1 MEVRQ
6 RRERGCRV
14 FLSCENQIFLKL
26 PQQWLAEKAATA
38 MTGQGH
44 VCTHNLIHHRAPD
57 TISINLSSA
66 CPPPPKKK
74 GKKTIFLFNHLWLN
88 QAYNPLTNGEDQR
101 TPAGSEIFSHE
112 HKHKVEHVRSCLFSY
127 VSAPVHKMVE
137 DIFRILNPPD
147 CHPMRWGMFLHHTWR
162 EHKHTACVDR
172 LKCKYRYHRDINLQC
187 VWQWHTIEFSV
198 LL

>member
-66 CPPPPKKK
+66 CPPKKE
-74 GKKTIFLFNHLWLN
+74 KKTIFLFNHLWLN
-88 QAYNPLTNGEDQR
+88 QAYSPLTNGEDQNP
-101 TPAGSEIFSHE
+101 PAGWETFSHE
-112 HKHKVEHVRSCLFSY
+112 HKHKVEHMHSCLFSCANTQNGGNTQKSKSFPLLPHEVQWTCGKDFY
-127 VSAPVHKMVE
+127 IYK
-137 DIFRILNPPD
+137 LNY
-147 CHPMRWGMFLHHTWR
+147 
-162 EHKHTACVDR
+162 K
-172 LKCKYRYHRDINLQC
+172 
-187 VWQWHTIEFSV
+187 
-198 LL
+198 

>member
-66 CPPPPKKK
+66 CPPPLKKK
-74 GKKTIFLFNHLWLN
+74 EKKQYFYSITS
-88 QAYNPLTNGEDQR
+88 D
-101 TPAGSEIFSHE
+101 
-112 HKHKVEHVRSCLFSY
+112 
-127 VSAPVHKMVE
+127 
-137 DIFRILNPPD
+137 
-147 CHPMRWGMFLHHTWR
+147 
-162 EHKHTACVDR
+162 
-172 LKCKYRYHRDINLQC
+172 
-187 VWQWHTIEFSV
+187 
-198 LL
+198 

>member
-44 VCTHNLIHHRAPD
+44 NVCTHNLIHHRAPD

-66 CPPPPKKK
+66 CTPPKKK
-74 GKKTIFLFNHLWLN
+74 KQYFYSITSDWTRPATHWPMGRTAEIHLVQKSLGINTRRKQNTHSLAYVCVHTI
-88 QAYNPLTNGEDQR
+88 AKRKY
-101 TPAGSEIFSHE
+101 SEIQAFPFAAPWDAHIENTS
-112 HKHKVEHVRSCLFSY
+112 
-127 VSAPVHKMVE
+127 SARNE
-137 DIFRILNPPD
+137 
-147 CHPMRWGMFLHHTWR
+147 
-162 EHKHTACVDR
+162 
-172 LKCKYRYHRDINLQC
+172 
-187 VWQWHTIEFSV
+187 
-198 LL
+198 

>member
-66 CPPPPKKK
+66 CPPPLKKK

-88 QAYNPLTNGEDQR
+88 QAYNPLTNREDQR
-101 TPAGSEIFSHE
+101 TPAGSEIFSHK
-112 HKHKVEHVRSCLFSY
+112 HKHKVKHVFSCA
-127 VSAPVHKMVE
+127 SAPVHKMVE

-147 CHPMRWGMFLHHTWR
+147 GRPVRWGILLRYTWR
-162 EHKHTACVDR
+162 EYKHPACVDS
-172 LKCKYRYHRDINLQC
+172 LKCKYHYHRYINL
-187 VWQWHTIEFSV
+187 QWHTIEFSV

>member
-44 VCTHNLIHHRAPD
+44 NVCTHNLIHHRAPD

-66 CPPPPKKK
+66 CPHHPPKK

-88 QAYNPLTNGEDQR
+88 QAYNPLTNGEDQK
-101 TPAGSEIFSHE
+101 TPAGSEVSSHE
-112 HKHKVEHVRSCLFSY
+112 HEHKVEHVHSFL
-127 VSAPVHKMVE
+127 
-137 DIFRILNPPD
+137 
-147 CHPMRWGMFLHHTWR
+147 FLHVCANTQNGG
-162 EHKHTACVDR
+162 ENI
-172 LKCKYRYHRDINLQC
+172 LKYKLLLRYNTH
-187 VWQWHTIEFSV
+187 V
-198 LL
+198 

>member
-66 CPPPPKKK
+66 CPPTPPHPSKKEK
-74 GKKTIFLFNHLWLN
+74 KKTIFLFNHLWLN
-88 QAYNPLTNGEDQR
+88 QAYKPLTNGEDQK
-101 TPAGSEIFSHE
+101 TPAGSEILSHE
-112 HKHKVEHVRSCLFSY
+112 HKQKVEHMHTHLLILVC
-127 VSAPVHKMVE
+127 APVHKSV
-137 DIFRILNPPD
+137 FRNLSPSYSF
-147 CHPMRWGMFLHHTWR
+147 PMRYNTHV
-162 EHKHTACVDR
+162 EHISPFYSEYV
-172 LKCKYRYHRDINLQC
+172 
-187 VWQWHTIEFSV
+187 
-198 LL
+198 